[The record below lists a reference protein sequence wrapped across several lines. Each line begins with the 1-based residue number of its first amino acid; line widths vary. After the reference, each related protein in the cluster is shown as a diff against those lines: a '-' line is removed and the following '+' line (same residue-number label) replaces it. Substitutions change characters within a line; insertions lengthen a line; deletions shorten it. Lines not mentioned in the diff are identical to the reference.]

1 MTNIKVKQM
10 DKQEDKENIFEQRMS
25 DYLSETITEEEK
37 TELFSL
43 IRESEEY
50 RIQYAKMAKL
60 HALLNV
66 PSLEAEKEASYRRF
80 SQRMQYTPGTKG
92 GRGWAF
98 WARSVAAAIVLVVLA
113 SVLSVQTYKHQTSL
127 DNNQLCEAIVPLG
140 SQTKIVLPDGST
152 VVLRSGSI
160 LKYPSVF
167 GTEKRNVY
175 LVGEGYFEV
184 AKDAEKVFQV
194 QVGDACIQVT
204 GTAFNARSYPEDKK
218 TEIDLIEGGVTFSV
232 GGRYVSLKSDERVT
246 YDWQTK
252 DLKHLACDAHKS
264 ALWTTGKLSFV
275 NESFREILKDI
286 ERKYNV
292 KIQVMSQRVES
303 EYFSGTINADM
314 SLQEVFNFI
323 DVDKK
328 YIFEKSNGVVILRD
342 RE

>member
-1 MTNIKVKQM
+1 M
-10 DKQEDKENIFEQRMS
+10 DKQEEKDSIFEERMG
-25 DYLSETITEEEK
+25 DYISGTITDEEK
-37 TELFSL
+37 IELFSL
-43 IRESEEY
+43 IRDSGEY

-66 PSLEAEKEASYRRF
+66 PALEAEKEESYRRF
-80 SQRMQYTPGTKG
+80 AQRMPNRPEAK
-92 GRGWAF
+92 RSNRRIF
-98 WARSVAAAIVLVVLA
+98 WARSVAAAVILVVLT
-113 SVLSVQTYKHQTSL
+113 SVLSVQTYKHQTAL
-127 DNNQLCEAIVPLG
+127 DSNQLCEAIVPLG

-160 LKYPSVF
+160 LKYPPVF
-167 GTEKRNVY
+167 GNKKRDVY
-175 LVGEGYFEV
+175 LMGEGYFEV
-184 AKDAEKVFQV
+184 AKDAKKKFHV

-204 GTAFNARSYPEDKK
+204 GTIFNIRSYAEDKK
-218 TEIDLIEGGVTFSV
+218 TEVDLIEGGVVFSV
-232 GGRYVSLKSDERVT
+232 GNKNVSLKPDEKVT
-246 YDWQTK
+246 YDWQTR

-275 NESFREILKDI
+275 NESFKEILRDI
-286 ERKYNV
+286 ERKYNI
-292 KIQVMSQRVES
+292 KINIKSQRVEN

-342 RE
+342 R